1 MKLLLD
7 TSAYVGFKLGHPQL
21 VDYLSQS
28 DTIYVSP
35 IVIGELV
42 FGFRNGSR
50 FQENMEGL
58 NRFLSHE
65 VVEKITIGELTA
77 DRYSRIAAQLKQQ
90 GTPIPSKGRLS
101 LQMISGL
108 LHKPWN
114 MALNLLPWTGILKRW
129 QGLSTAFFRPISVT
143 ESP

>member
-7 TSAYVGFKLGHPQL
+7 TSAYVGFKLGHPRL

-35 IVIGELV
+35 ILVGELV
-42 FGFRNGSR
+42 LGFRNGSR

-65 VVEKITIGELTA
+65 VVEKIAIGELTA
-77 DRYSRIAAQLKQQ
+77 DRYSRIAARLKLR
-90 GTPIPSKGRLS
+90 GTPIPSNDIWIAAQTMEYGAELVTMDRHFEKV
-101 LQMISGL
+101 
-108 LHKPWN
+108 
-114 MALNLLPWTGILKRW
+114 AGIVCHI
-129 QGLSTAFFRPISVT
+129 F
-143 ESP
+143 SPNARN